1 MKNAL
6 HLLHRS
12 IMGSLALAIG
22 FGLIAVST
30 VSAAT
35 SPYVTEEVNVPLN
48 QATNDSVNGI
58 LPYSISHGVVE
69 GSLASLSDATSA
81 TSPTANVI
89 IGPENTWVGITWDF
103 GAPPEDKIWRLDRFD
118 VWIHGGDNYR
128 KGYRAD
134 LSVSLTGNVD
144 DFQIIPNSLHWQ
156 DLSKN
161 DQFNHIRYDFP
172 EEFIAGDKPENDQY
186 PVMDFQYLRLNSR
199 GATVK
204 NEEGVDVS
212 WQPRFVEIDIWVS
225 AVPEPS
231 SLALLALG
239 ALGLS
244 LRRRRA

>member
-35 SPYVTEEVNVPLN
+35 SPYVTQEVNVPLN

-58 LPYSISHGVVE
+58 LPYSTSHSVVE

-81 TSPTANVI
+81 TSPNDQCNR
-89 IGPENTWVGITWDF
+89 GPENTWVGITWDF
-103 GAPPEDKIWRLDRFD
+103 GAPPEDKIWR
-118 VWIHGGDNYR
+118 WIASMFGFMVRQLSQGLSR
-128 KGYRAD
+128 I
-134 LSVSLTGNVD
+134 SVSLTGNVD

-156 DLSKN
+156 DLSNKTSSTTSAMISRN
-161 DQFNHIRYDFP
+161 SLRATNS
-172 EEFIAGDKPENDQY
+172 ENDQY

-204 NEEGVDVS
+204 TRKE
-212 WQPRFVEIDIWVS
+212 
-225 AVPEPS
+225 
-231 SLALLALG
+231 
-239 ALGLS
+239 
-244 LRRRRA
+244 